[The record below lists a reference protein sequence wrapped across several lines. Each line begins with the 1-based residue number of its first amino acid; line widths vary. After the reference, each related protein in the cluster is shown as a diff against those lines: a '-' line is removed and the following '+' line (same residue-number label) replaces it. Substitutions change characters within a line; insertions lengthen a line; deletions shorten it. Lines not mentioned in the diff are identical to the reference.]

1 MLVPSVKLAGAKV
14 DQLEGIACYERI
26 SDQSTCMLPARLSG
40 IFLRLSLIVAPS
52 LSLNG
57 TLGIGFP

>member
-1 MLVPSVKLAGAKV
+1 MKLTGAKV
-14 DQLEGIACYERI
+14 DQLEVIAGYERI
-26 SDQSTCMLPARLSG
+26 SDQLTCMLPARLSG